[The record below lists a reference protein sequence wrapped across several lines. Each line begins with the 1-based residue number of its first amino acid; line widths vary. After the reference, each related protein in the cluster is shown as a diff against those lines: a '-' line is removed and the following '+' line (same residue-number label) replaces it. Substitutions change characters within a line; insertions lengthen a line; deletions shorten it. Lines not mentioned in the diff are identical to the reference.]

1 MMETTE
7 KTCYHDLARCD
18 KPVVMWTHG
27 FYVHHYY
34 CADHIPVG
42 FNGVIPESL
51 RIENEPDVEELP

>member
-1 MMETTE
+1 MVTKFGE
-7 KTCYHDLARCD
+7 YGG

-42 FNGVIPESL
+42 FNGIIPESL